1 MDFIWVIYPLLKY
14 LNSFYLHNNSC
25 NFALFQKIILGPLLE
40 KFLVSKNYTK
50 ASPTTISHANNEDK
64 RAKFFAQFQLL
75 KTCSKLL
82 GETDVA
88 VFVFCVCLFIFVN
101 FEFVLIWHWSF
112 HEPFLLRNRWSSFV
126 IPGMVLRPKYC
137 FSWGWIQ
144 DELRY
149 FELKQD
155 WSGPLTLHK
164 RTNKLFYSLI
174 FFRAL
179 TLMPKLRQALVEF
192 EVSRN
197 ARTDYEFCIF
207 VFKGI

>member
-1 MDFIWVIYPLLKY
+1 MQLRI
-14 LNSFYLHNNSC
+14 
-25 NFALFQKIILGPLLE
+25 
-40 KFLVSKNYTK
+40 VSKNYTR
-50 ASPTTISHANNEDK
+50 ASLRKISCFKKLYQGLSYNNFSCEQW
-64 RAKFFAQFQLL
+64 RQE
-75 KTCSKLL
+75 SK
-82 GETDVA
+82 
-88 VFVFCVCLFIFVN
+88 VFCTVSVAKNLFKVTRRDWRRCFCFLCLFIFVN
-101 FEFVLIWHWSF
+101 FEFVLIWHWSV